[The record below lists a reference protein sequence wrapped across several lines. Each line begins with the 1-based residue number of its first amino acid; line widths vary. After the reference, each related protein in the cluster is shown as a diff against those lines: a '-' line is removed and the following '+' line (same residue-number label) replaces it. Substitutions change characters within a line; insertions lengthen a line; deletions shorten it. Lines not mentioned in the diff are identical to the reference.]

1 MRKNI
6 HRKVLRIMK
15 AINQPAGP
23 QTTSAASMKYK
34 GITTKNLVITAMMAA
49 VTCVL
54 GPLSLPL
61 PFTPVP
67 VSLTNFV
74 IYLAAFVLTWKYCTL
89 SYIVY
94 VLLGAIG
101 LPVFSGFG
109 SGIDKIAGPTGGY
122 LLGFVFTALICSIVN
137 KKFAGKLYMYVAGM
151 AAGLFVAYA
160 FGTLW
165 FMYQQGMGLK
175 QSLALCVVPFLIG
188 DAVKIAVASIVGP
201 ALRKAV
207 NAIQ

>member
-1 MRKNI
+1 
-6 HRKVLRIMK
+6 MK
-15 AINQPAGP
+15 TINHLAETQSV
-23 QTTSAASMKYK
+23 SAEPVKYK

-49 VTCVL
+49 VTCIL
-54 GPLSLPL
+54 GPLAMPL

-67 VSLTNFV
+67 ISLTNFV

-94 VLLGAIG
+94 ILIGAIG

-122 LLGFVFTALICSIVN
+122 LLGFVFTALICSVVN
-137 KKFAGKLYMYVAGM
+137 HKFRGKIYMYVAGM
-151 AAGLFVAYA
+151 AAGLLVAYA

-175 QSLALCVVPFLIG
+175 QSLVLCVVPFLIG
-188 DAVKIAVASIVGP
+188 DVIKIVVATIVGP
-201 ALRKAV
+201 ALHKAV

>member
-1 MRKNI
+1 
-6 HRKVLRIMK
+6 MK
-15 AINQPAGP
+15 SVNQ
-23 QTTSAASMKYK
+23 SAETQSVSTAAMKYR

-49 VTCVL
+49 VTCIL

-61 PFTPVP
+61 PFTQVP
-67 VSLTNFV
+67 ISLTNFV

-94 VLLGAIG
+94 VLIGAIG
-101 LPVFSGFG
+101 LPVFSAFG

-122 LLGFVFTALICSIVN
+122 LLGFVFTALICSVVN
-137 KKFAGKLYMYVAGM
+137 QKFAGKIYMYVAGM

-165 FMYQQGMGLK
+165 FMYHQGMGLK

-188 DAVKIAVASIVGP
+188 DAVKIAVAAIVGP
-201 ALRKAV
+201 VLRKAV
-207 NAIQ
+207 NSIQ